1 MPEILFKKQ
10 CGAFVPLAE
19 YYEAYNSL
27 KEGLVYKAKVTRP
40 RNYKYHKMFFAFLTQ
55 LLDMV
60 DGFNSIEHLR
70 REVILQAG
78 YYTEHITT
86 SGNTIPVVD
95 SMSFASMDQEA
106 FEELSKKSVMVGLK
120 ILSKQINM
128 TEAKRIDYENTLVKF
143 FLD

>member
-10 CGAFVPLAE
+10 CGAFVPLPE
-19 YYEAYNSL
+19 YYEAYNNL

-40 RNYKYHKMFFAFLTQ
+40 RNYKYHKMF
-55 LLDMV
+55 
-60 DGFNSIEHLR
+60 
-70 REVILQAG
+70 
-78 YYTEHITT
+78 
-86 SGNTIPVVD
+86 
-95 SMSFASMDQEA
+95 FASMDQEA